1 MLHGHTL
8 LMQRNPSLTL
18 HRLLCIRH
26 TWLGHENHEDNN
38 TSERFENV
46 LMGLRDSCS
55 SLIECSFCR
64 DGNQTM
70 LSVGDKPSAVRILIL
85 RSKSVSWWLSLCISC
100 KPVAWIEISLLF
112 SYWRIG
118 LNGFVS
124 EFICTSEFLCLEMVF
139 NVQRDCSNYFFL

>member
-1 MLHGHTL
+1 M
-8 LMQRNPSLTL
+8 
-18 HRLLCIRH
+18 ID
-26 TWLGHENHEDNN
+26 WI
-38 TSERFENV
+38 ENV

-70 LSVGDKPSAVRILIL
+70 LSVVNKPSAVRILIL
-85 RSKSVSWWLSLCISC
+85 KSKSVSWWLSLCISC

-118 LNGFVS
+118 LNGF
-124 EFICTSEFLCLEMVF
+124 EFNLELTCTSEFLCLEMVF
-139 NVQRDCSNYFFL
+139 NVPRLLAAIVATIFCCDYPPKKISHEN